1 MFVLKGDGLLN
12 LFILGT
18 NPWILGVPVGVEF
31 GEGLKAFV
39 SSAMI
44 DKPSRAFWEQHDQSA
59 KSNCWEELQSEWD
72 PPLTAVVVCNVNVSA
87 VRDPSGDQST
97 DSEHE
102 LLQGS
107 NATSD
112 GWMCQ
117 LGLVQRDDHYQD
129 SYSHQSQGFREETDR
144 NSPTPS
150 PAKNLPLHRK

>member
-1 MFVLKGDGLLN
+1 MFVLKGNGLLN
-12 LFILGT
+12 LFILST

-31 GEGLKAFV
+31 GEGLKAFI

-72 PPLTAVVVCNVNVSA
+72 PPLTAVVVCNINVSA

-117 LGLVQRDDHYQD
+117 LSLVQRDDHYQY
-129 SYSHQSQGFREETDR
+129 SYIHQSRVFREEIESKLT
-144 NSPTPS
+144 NSEPS
-150 PAKNLPLHRK
+150 EESPGP